1 MSVFTQ
7 AIYNRLVSDLSLISR
22 LASYKGQPAVFTI
35 DPVPANAVLPY
46 VVVSGP
52 TSDVPFDTKTT
63 EGREMLVDVRCYTD
77 DNGSKALVED
87 IAERVRELFHRQ
99 KINVTG
105 YDNLITVCNGP
116 IFMTEDGAYGMIVTI
131 RFKFKR
137 RN

>member
-7 AIYNRLVSDLSLISR
+7 AIFNRLIADTSLTSKV
-22 LASYKGQPAVFTI
+22 AVYKGHPAVFTI

-77 DNGSKALVED
+77 DNGSKALVEE

-99 KINVTG
+99 KIEVTG
-105 YDNLITVCNGP
+105 YDNLITICNGP
-116 IFMTEDGAYGMIVTI
+116 IFMSEDGAYGMIVTI
-131 RFKFKR
+131 RFKLER
-137 RN
+137 RS